1 MYQLNSN
8 KLTVKG
14 LYIDMEKLVIILNN
28 YPYGK
33 GEEFFETEIE
43 FLVKE
48 FNEVKIISLS
58 LDSELTRKTP
68 SGVTVTKPIIR
79 MNYLKK
85 AMSLRYIF
93 SKDFFKEIKCI
104 KQNYDIKISF
114 GVIKTIL
121 SYLSIG
127 DELYKILLKDLN
139 GKKTSDKIYLYSY
152 WMNQGAFAIAKYKK
166 KHADATALCRAH
178 GYDLYFERN
187 EINYL
192 PFRSYI
198 TNKLDNIFT
207 ISANG
212 KNYIEEKL
220 YKQENNKILVSRLGI
235 INKYGNDYSAK
246 DITLNILSCSFIVNI
261 KRINLIIDSLSEIDN
276 IDIKWTHIGDG
287 ALRPEIERLASEKLG
302 NKSNIN
308 YCFKGHLD
316 NADVYKFYREH
327 RVDCFINVSESEG
340 IPVSMMEAFSFGVP
354 IIATN
359 VGGVGEIVNSQNG
372 HLLPKN
378 PDTFEIK
385 EAIVKF
391 SHMPDEEYE
400 AYRNNAYETW
410 RKKYKAETNYKNFI
424 SIIKGGK

>member
-1 MYQLNSN
+1 MR
-8 KLTVKG
+8 
-14 LYIDMEKLVIILNN
+14 KLVILLDN

-43 FLVKE
+43 YLAKE
-48 FNEVKIISLS
+48 FNEIKLISLS
-58 LDSELTRKTP
+58 LDSKMTRKLP
-68 SGVTVTKPIIR
+68 RGVTVIKHDVR

-85 AMSLRYIF
+85 AISLRFLF
-93 SKDFFKEIKCI
+93 SKDLFEEIKCI

-121 SYLSIG
+121 SYITIG
-127 DELYKILLKDLN
+127 NELYKTLAKNLN
-139 GKKTSDKIYLYSY
+139 SKNPSEQTYLYSY

-166 KHADATALCRAH
+166 KNVDATALCRAH

-207 ISANG
+207 ISAHG
-212 KNYIEEKL
+212 KKYIEEKL

-235 INKYGNDYSAK
+235 KNDYGNNYSAK
-246 DITLNILSCSFIVNI
+246 DTTLNILSCSFIVSI
-261 KRINLIIDSLSEIDN
+261 KRINLIIDALSEIDN

-287 ALRPEIERLASEKLG
+287 PLRPEIERLVSEKLG

-372 HLLPKN
+372 HLLPKH

-410 RKKYKAETNYKNFI
+410 RKKYNAETNYKNFI